1 MALIVSL
8 EHLLNVVFANKSHLV
23 FQFFF
28 FFFFW
33 GGEGLTSDFAS
44 NPVHKQKF
52 CTRLT
57 RPGVNA
63 RVSGPECYAPPR
75 LGSPAFLIT
84 GLLCNVS
91 LKNSEPEKRV
101 FYIPGWPSTLRST
114 ITQNCLRP
122 MKCLRP
128 VFAIQFHGY
137 YRQCNYQ

>member
-1 MALIVSL
+1 MLCSPIRAIWCFS
-8 EHLLNVVFANKSHLV
+8 SS
-23 FQFFF
+23 

-75 LGSPAFLIT
+75 LGEPRLLDHGSPVQCKFEEQRARKAR
-84 GLLCNVS
+84 LLYPWMIVNLAEYNHS
-91 LKNSEPEKRV
+91 KPFAANEMFETRV
-101 FYIPGWPSTLRST
+101 CDSVPRL
-114 ITQNCLRP
+114 L
-122 MKCLRP
+122 
-128 VFAIQFHGY
+128 
-137 YRQCNYQ
+137 